1 VSKEIYLFPFLSSSC
16 LACNI
21 IIGADSLFCPECRQY
36 ALRLVRSCPRCGT
49 FVESLSNDTLQ
60 CSSCCGKELFFDRL
74 TSPYLYAGAVATAVT
89 VMKYGPRRQSAVM
102 IGRFLAKHVPD
113 DMRSVDRVI
122 YPPMTSLA
130 LFLRG
135 FNQAAVI
142 ADELTRRTDM
152 FLDTRTLKKTKQ
164 TRQQAGLSFE
174 ERKKNLEGSFAITQP
189 VTGKRFLLVDD
200 VATTLATANEI
211 ARLLK
216 NNGAEKVF
224 VITFARRSSHFE

>member
-1 VSKEIYLFPFLSSSC
+1 
-16 LACNI
+16 
-21 IIGADSLFCPECRQY
+21 
-36 ALRLVRSCPRCGT
+36 
-49 FVESLSNDTLQ
+49 
-60 CSSCCGKELFFDRL
+60 
-74 TSPYLYAGAVATAVT
+74 
-89 VMKYGPRRQSAVM
+89 
-102 IGRFLAKHVPD
+102 
-113 DMRSVDRVI
+113 
-122 YPPMTSLA
+122 MTSLA